1 MITHNINPVL
11 LELGPLEIRYYG
23 LVYFLGFI
31 FTYYFLNTQIK
42 KGTLKLTEKQLES
55 FIIYA
60 LIGML
65 IGSRLFTFLIYN
77 PSLFIADPLIIFR
90 IWEGGM
96 AFHGSL
102 TGIIISTIIFA
113 RKNKINFYEL
123 ADLAV
128 IPSALFLFLGRVAN
142 YINAEIPGIRST
154 VAWCVNFPG
163 HEGCRHPYQIYEGLK
178 NLGIFFTMLYLH
190 IKKTLKPG
198 IMFWGFILAYNSLRF
213 FIDFLRDETRIIISI
228 GQTLSLIYV
237 ALSIYFLYHLSK
249 KYKGKIL
256 ATK

>member
-1 MITHNINPVL
+1 MINHNINPVL

-23 LVYFLGFI
+23 LVYFLGFL
-31 FTYYFLNTQIK
+31 FTYYFLKSQIK
-42 KGTLKLTEKQLES
+42 QKTLNITEQQLEN

-77 PSLFIADPLIIFR
+77 PALFLNDPLIIFK
-90 IWEGGM
+90 IWQGGM

-102 TGIIISTIIFA
+102 TGLIIAGIIFA
-113 RKNKINFYEL
+113 KKNNIKFYDL
-123 ADLAV
+123 ADLVV
-128 IPSALFLFLGRVAN
+128 IPAALFLFLGRIAN
-142 YINAEIPGIRST
+142 YINAELPGIKTT
-154 VAWCVNFPG
+154 VSWCVNFPG
-163 HEGCRHPYQIYEGLK
+163 HEDCRHPYQIYEGLK
-178 NLGIFFTMLYLH
+178 NLGLFIAMMYLH
-190 IKKTLKPG
+190 LKKKLKPG

-213 FIDFLRDETRIIISI
+213 IIDFLRDEARIIISI

-249 KYKGKIL
+249 KYKGKL
-256 ATK
+256 FLKA